1 MKTINKIIIALAG
14 IAFVACSDFLDT
26 QSPSYDSG
34 GIYESEA
41 GLKEGVVG
49 IYNLLYMEGTFTNS
63 LHRPAVVT
71 IDNFTGLS
79 MERAQNTTI
88 GAGLGCTPD
97 NSSILAYWSGLYKLV
112 ARANAVI
119 YGASGNIENMSD
131 EAKRYYAEARV
142 LRAYAYYNLV
152 VAFGDVPFFTK
163 PATTEDYNASRTSR
177 QTVMDFVI
185 EELGLIAEEMPWTA
199 TERGRVDRAVAYG
212 LQARAALFAGSLN
225 FGGKA
230 MDYFRTAA
238 NAANRVIGQRD
249 LAKNFAD
256 LFTKEGQTKSDVRN
270 EMLWELM
277 YSDQMV
283 NNTNKYHW
291 VALGNGPRMFAQTGQ
306 HPGSLLADTYECIDG
321 LRIDES
327 PLYDP
332 KAPNKNRDPRF
343 GATLKMH
350 GDTID
355 YYTASGTNKF
365 IVEAFANQTQMY
377 NAALKRWMKTNNPDV
392 NGTAAWTSFVSNGC
406 GYLWYKYVG
415 GLTEDYST
423 VTCNIAIMRYAE
435 ILLTYA
441 EAKIEL
447 GELDDTVYD
456 AINKVRLR
464 AGMPEVSSDRKGNID
479 KMRQLVRR
487 ERKVE
492 LAMEGLHFADMRRWQ
507 IGDLENSKPSYGAP
521 LSTVTYAGMEATDIP
536 NFKTSD
542 RHDLND
548 IASYD
553 AYSDK
558 LHVRDQSRYWDDK
571 FYLWPIPQSE
581 RNKDP
586 NLTQNPGYNE

>member
-1 MKTINKIIIALAG
+1 
-14 IAFVACSDFLDT
+14 
-26 QSPSYDSG
+26 
-34 GIYESEA
+34 
-41 GLKEGVVG
+41 
-49 IYNLLYMEGTFTNS
+49 
-63 LHRPAVVT
+63 
-71 IDNFTGLS
+71 
-79 MERAQNTTI
+79 
-88 GAGLGCTPD
+88 
-97 NSSILAYWSGLYKLV
+97 
-112 ARANAVI
+112 
-119 YGASGNIENMSD
+119 
-131 EAKRYYAEARV
+131 
-142 LRAYAYYNLV
+142 
-152 VAFGDVPFFTK
+152 
-163 PATTEDYNASRTSR
+163 
-177 QTVMDFVI
+177 
-185 EELGLIAEEMPWTA
+185 
-199 TERGRVDRAVAYG
+199 
-212 LQARAALFAGSLN
+212 
-225 FGGKA
+225 
-230 MDYFRTAA
+230 
-238 NAANRVIGQRD
+238 
-249 LAKNFAD
+249 
-256 LFTKEGQTKSDVRN
+256 
-270 EMLWELM
+270 
-277 YSDQMV
+277 
-283 NNTNKYHW
+283 
-291 VALGNGPRMFAQTGQ
+291 
-306 HPGSLLADTYECIDG
+306 
-321 LRIDES
+321 
-327 PLYDP
+327 
-332 KAPNKNRDPRF
+332 
-343 GATLKMH
+343 MH

-377 NAALKRWMKTNNPDV
+377 NAALKRWMKTNNPEV

-435 ILLTYA
+435 VLLTYA

-507 IGDLENSKPSYGAP
+507 IGDLENAKPSYGAP
-521 LSTVTYAGMEATDIP
+521 LSTVTYVGMEATDIP

>member
-88 GAGLGCTPD
+88 GAGSGCTPD

-377 NAALKRWMKTNNPDV
+377 NAALKMD
-392 NGTAAWTSFVSNGC
+392 
-406 GYLWYKYVG
+406 
-415 GLTEDYST
+415 
-423 VTCNIAIMRYAE
+423 
-435 ILLTYA
+435 
-441 EAKIEL
+441 
-447 GELDDTVYD
+447 
-456 AINKVRLR
+456 
-464 AGMPEVSSDRKGNID
+464 
-479 KMRQLVRR
+479 
-487 ERKVE
+487 
-492 LAMEGLHFADMRRWQ
+492 
-507 IGDLENSKPSYGAP
+507 EN
-521 LSTVTYAGMEATDIP
+521 E
-536 NFKTSD
+536 
-542 RHDLND
+542 
-548 IASYD
+548 
-553 AYSDK
+553 
-558 LHVRDQSRYWDDK
+558 
-571 FYLWPIPQSE
+571 
-581 RNKDP
+581 
-586 NLTQNPGYNE
+586 

>member
-88 GAGLGCTPD
+88 GAGSGCTPD

-230 MDYFRTAA
+230 VDYFRTAA
-238 NAANRVIGQRD
+238 NAANQVIGQRD

-283 NNTNKYHW
+283 NK
-291 VALGNGPRMFAQTGQ
+291 
-306 HPGSLLADTYECIDG
+306 
-321 LRIDES
+321 
-327 PLYDP
+327 
-332 KAPNKNRDPRF
+332 
-343 GATLKMH
+343 
-350 GDTID
+350 
-355 YYTASGTNKF
+355 
-365 IVEAFANQTQMY
+365 MY

-435 ILLTYA
+435 VLLTYA

-521 LSTVTYAGMEATDIP
+521 LSTVTYVGMEATDIP

>member
-1 MKTINKIIIALAG
+1 MKTINNIIIALAG

-88 GAGLGCTPD
+88 GAGSGCTPD

-163 PATTEDYNASRTSR
+163 PATTE
-177 QTVMDFVI
+177 
-185 EELGLIAEEMPWTA
+185 
-199 TERGRVDRAVAYG
+199 
-212 LQARAALFAGSLN
+212 
-225 FGGKA
+225 
-230 MDYFRTAA
+230 DYFRTAA

-507 IGDLENSKPSYGAP
+507 IGDLENAKPSYGAP